1 MTGLAGPL
9 AGDKPNVLFL
19 MADDLRPEL
28 GCYGAGHVISP
39 NIDRLAKRGR
49 MFEHAY
55 CQQALCNPSRASM
68 LTGLDR
74 LGLRDNT
81 IVLFTADHGFHPG
94 EHSLWCKTS
103 NYEWDAAVPLIIA
116 TPGLGKRGAASPSP
130 LELLEPVPGPGGI
143 VRLGQADPL
152 GRCQPRARPEGSDS
166 RGQAVCHHAASS
178 TGLLHEGEAG
188 SDGILT
194 ANPASPLHRVA

>member
-68 LTGLDR
+68 LT
-74 LGLRDNT
+74 
-81 IVLFTADHGFHPG
+81 AS
-94 EHSLWCKTS
+94 E
-103 NYEWDAAVPLIIA
+103 
-116 TPGLGKRGAASPSP
+116 KRHDSPASSVSASPS
-130 LELLEPVPGPGGI
+130 
-143 VRLGQADPL
+143 
-152 GRCQPRARPEGSDS
+152 
-166 RGQAVCHHAASS
+166 ASS
-178 TGLLHEGEAG
+178 PRSSSFCLPT
-188 SDGILT
+188 
-194 ANPASPLHRVA
+194 